1 MLLHQGNAECG
12 SYFIGKSLASDPADP
27 IGAEANRGH
36 GVPCARSALGELLR
50 LACASE
56 TVLLALLGARV
67 ARQESGLSERK
78 SIRLWIGG
86 EECA

>member
-12 SYFIGKSLASDPADP
+12 SYFSGKSLASDPADP

-56 TVLLALLGARV
+56 TVLLALLGARI
-67 ARQESGLSERK
+67 ARQESGLAE
-78 SIRLWIGG
+78 W
-86 EECA
+86 